1 MKNLKKKQKLNLI
14 RPALALG
21 ALSASVA
28 TLAPASVRACA
39 CGCGVFDVGTSSMFP
54 TGAGGMAY
62 LNYDYQDQNRNWS
75 GTSSADAANNGD
87 KKIETHFVTL
97 GLQYMFNRS
106 WGAQLELPYDF
117 RNYKGLDG
125 DGNPVNRRW
134 ESFGDIRLKAI
145 YTGFSEDLSSGLT
158 LGVKLPT
165 GSISRD
171 ADVADRDTQI
181 GTGSTDILFGGFH
194 RARFGS
200 SHWSWFGQAEMDLP
214 ALKIGDYRPGLEVD
228 AAAGLYYD
236 GLSLGRAQISPVAQV
251 IGSWRGRDN
260 GAAADA
266 DNTGYQRVL
275 LSPGIEVH
283 LHPVK
288 IYADVEFPV
297 YQNMTGNQLVAP
309 ALFKLSVS
317 YMF

>member
-1 MKNLKKKQKLNLI
+1 MKNLKKKQKLNFI

-28 TLAPASVRACA
+28 ALAPASVRACA

-62 LNYDYQDQNRNWS
+62 LNYDFQDQNRNWS

-117 RNYKGLDG
+117 RNYKGLDD

-181 GTGSTDILFGGFH
+181 GTGSTDIVFGGFH

-214 ALKIGDYRPGLEVD
+214 ALKTGDYRPGLEVD